1 MNPARSGPHL
11 TFPLAYLLAVLFVL
25 TINIPDSHAYRD
37 NAHQYIARQAVQLLS
52 STYGIDGE
60 FTSGTY
66 YDTVIEWSKNADY
79 YNYTSNFCPSSP
91 TKTPGTWAW
100 CNEGDATPRDHFW
113 NADTDS
119 PLLPGAMTAKDKAQ
133 VYWDKAFD
141 EYRNG
146 RKPEAYKFLG
156 AVVHLLSDMGSPA
169 HVHNDD
175 HVIGD
180 FIESYVEQSHPWQ
193 ADGQGIPQYS
203 TLEDYMFNLNQRTAW
218 FPSNGPS
225 GLGKDGDDEY
235 PKGTHHTEWRKGPNY
250 TQSDLFFD
258 FTNEAKETIASTVVP
273 LTVKHVAGMLKLFW
287 GKLHPGIQGTSYP
300 GLVERPQYSVVG
312 TIDGQTI
319 TSCEWDFDYEEGNFT
334 SDATGLTV
342 NAYLFHSWGPR
353 TIAIRVN
360 GSLEIAAKKQIYVQP
375 YPITVSYP
383 DGFEDLHRHFFTP
396 SHSDIQSDSYVWD
409 FGDGIVKTGEGNT
422 TSHTYPTS
430 GYYTVNMTMTLSDGA
445 VVSNSQGIYVG
456 PGVRYIPGHTV
467 YGSETWYSGG
477 TYVVQ
482 GDITIANGATLTIE
496 PGTLVKLTSYGQIT
510 VNGTLKATGV
520 TFTWADGQNQWAGI
534 RFQGAGA
541 SGSRL
546 ENCVIEHAAGSLYSS
561 YGYGCL
567 LIVQSSP
574 TITGCTINSSTGS
587 YGIYLDSSSPTISN
601 STVNGKG
608 YGIYAFNKSSPTI
621 SGNTLSN
628 NAYGIW
634 VSSDSSGTYTGNT
647 LSSNQYG
654 AFVQFSANNPIFS
667 NNTYKN
673 NSSADLYVS
682 GTITGDVTWDGTGQD
697 GIYQVAELTV
707 SAGATLTLPQG
718 RTVKLTS
725 YGQITVNGT
734 LKATGV
740 TFTWA
745 DGQNQWAGIRFQ
757 GAGASGSRL
766 ENCVIEHAAG
776 SLYSSYGYGCLL
788 IVQSSPTIT
797 GCTIN
802 SSTGS
807 YGIYLD
813 SSSPTI
819 SNSTVNGKG
828 YGIYAF
834 NKSSPT
840 ISGNTLSNNAYGI
853 WVSSDSS
860 GTYAGN
866 TYNGNTAYGMYYTGL
881 LTLSATH
888 NNWGSPSGPLDNSD
902 DRAGGGWYNPNGK
915 GDRVSDNVMYDP
927 WLGKPLTVT
936 LTVQGRGKGTV
947 TSAPTGIA
955 GNTSITATF
964 GYGDNLLLTTKPDE
978 YNLFSGWS
986 GGCTNKTGNCAMT
999 LTGDFAV
1006 TVNFDYDE
1014 LHAVRL
1020 NRSTP
1025 VYYPTLLEAYTN
1037 AVSGDTIQAWAT
1049 TYEEILNLNRN
1060 KNVTF
1065 KGGFDQNYTMVNGK
1079 TALKGKLTLVN
1090 GVTVLENIEVR

>member
-1 MNPARSGPHL
+1 MI
-11 TFPLAYLLAVLFVL
+11 LLVNKVSVQAL

-541 SGSRL
+541 
-546 ENCVIEHAAGSLYSS
+546 C
-561 YGYGCL
+561 
-567 LIVQSSP
+567 
-574 TITGCTINSSTGS
+574 
-587 YGIYLDSSSPTISN
+587 
-601 STVNGKG
+601 
-608 YGIYAFNKSSPTI
+608 
-621 SGNTLSN
+621 
-628 NAYGIW
+628 
-634 VSSDSSGTYTGNT
+634 
-647 LSSNQYG
+647 
-654 AFVQFSANNPIFS
+654 
-667 NNTYKN
+667 
-673 NSSADLYVS
+673 
-682 GTITGDVTWDGTGQD
+682 
-697 GIYQVAELTV
+697 
-707 SAGATLTLPQG
+707 
-718 RTVKLTS
+718 
-725 YGQITVNGT
+725 
-734 LKATGV
+734 
-740 TFTWA
+740 
-745 DGQNQWAGIRFQ
+745 
-757 GAGASGSRL
+757 GSRL